1 MQNNSSETLLR
12 GIFLYLLLNVKYLVF
27 SVTLGNYY
35 IVKYTWNLLDA
46 EVLLSLKVVKVEK
59 SREVRETFIDIQQC
73 HGRVLSVVKGGSIYP
88 RLDHMVELFVFVAF
102 LGLMEKVFYS
112 EAAEVHISKLKCFVW
127 EL

>member
-27 SVTLGNYY
+27 SVTLENYY

-73 HGRVLSVVKGGSIYP
+73 HGRVAFSSKGWLYIPQAGP
-88 RLDHMVELFVFVAF
+88 HGRAF
-102 LGLMEKVFYS
+102 CICCILRADGASL
-112 EAAEVHISKLKCFVW
+112 L
-127 EL
+127 L